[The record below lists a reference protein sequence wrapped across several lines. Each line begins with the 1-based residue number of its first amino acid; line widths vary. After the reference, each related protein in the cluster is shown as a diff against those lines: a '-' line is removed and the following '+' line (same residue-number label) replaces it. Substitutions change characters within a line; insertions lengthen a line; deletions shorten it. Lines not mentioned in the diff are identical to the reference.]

1 MSLKKNLTLS
11 YTLFNF
17 IFQYYKLDLVST
29 VREDSANSF
38 LKQWYR

>member
-17 IFQYYKLDLVST
+17 IFSVFFVLVST
-29 VREDSANSF
+29 VREDSALFN
-38 LKQWYR
+38 QNYNI